1 MHNIYVTLSQLHFLD
16 ELVILRDI
24 SIKDILKPIF
34 FKKSSEM
41 IKPFSNQKKS
51 IQMVSKPTKIMK
63 FLWIQILTLKHVI
76 IIYYMTIY
84 FTFAILSDSK
94 NNFNGYNNIDY
105 WIEDL

>member
-1 MHNIYVTLSQLHFLD
+1 
-16 ELVILRDI
+16 
-24 SIKDILKPIF
+24 
-34 FKKSSEM
+34 
-41 IKPFSNQKKS
+41 
-51 IQMVSKPTKIMK
+51 MK